1 MFYVLSV
8 SLSLFARFS
17 RFIFAFD
24 KRGRGEREALARFHT
39 NCSLS
44 LSFFGN
50 ANASFSR
57 VTKKK
62 NTSQKVFL
70 FCLAREKE
78 HASARCTRDDDDAN
92 DDNERAVRESERFVF
107 SPALFVFIS
116 VRGCV
121 FNSNLFGDCR

>member
-1 MFYVLSV
+1 MFYP
-8 SLSLFARFS
+8 SLSLFSLGLVDSSSRLISAEGAREKRS
-17 RFIFAFD
+17 RGSTRI
-24 KRGRGEREALARFHT
+24 AL
-39 NCSLS
+39 CLS
-44 LSFFGN
+44 LFLETLTLLFH
-50 ANASFSR
+50 ASQ
-57 VTKKK
+57 KK

>member
-1 MFYVLSV
+1 MFYP
-8 SLSLFARFS
+8 SLSLFSLGLVDSSSRLISSAEGAREKRS
-17 RFIFAFD
+17 RGSTRI
-24 KRGRGEREALARFHT
+24 AL
-39 NCSLS
+39 CLS
-44 LSFFGN
+44 LFLETLTLLFH
-50 ANASFSR
+50 ASQ
-57 VTKKK
+57 KK